1 MGMLLYRIV
10 NTILML
16 YVVVLILRTLL
27 PLLGVSYAHPAALF
41 IYRITEPLLAPIRR
55 RLPVTGPYDFS
66 PMVLILIIW
75 LMQQIIQVLL
85 LWVL

>member
-27 PLLGVSYAHPAALF
+27 ALF